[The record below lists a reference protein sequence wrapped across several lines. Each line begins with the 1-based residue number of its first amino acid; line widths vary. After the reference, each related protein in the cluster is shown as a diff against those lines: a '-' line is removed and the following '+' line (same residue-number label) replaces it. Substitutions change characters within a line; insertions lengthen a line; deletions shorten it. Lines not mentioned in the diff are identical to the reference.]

1 MINIRNSQSSQ
12 EIVYSSTPK
21 SGFSHTNN
29 SDSSSDAPAA
39 FKRYGGKFNM
49 VKNVFEVSEAYD
61 IKKSFARLDKLN
73 NNAKKKVDIAL
84 KLRYKG
90 LG

>member
-1 MINIRNSQSSQ
+1 
-12 EIVYSSTPK
+12 
-21 SGFSHTNN
+21 
-29 SDSSSDAPAA
+29 
-39 FKRYGGKFNM
+39 M